1 MSELKKLKDLL
12 HKMNYILSSRHKRYA
27 VAIFFM
33 GILAAMLE
41 LLGVAVII
49 PILDILLD
57 VSSVENKWY
66 MGPFIQL
73 LNLNT
78 ETRLIYFICI
88 MTIFIYIVKN
98 AYFIFYHWVTIKFAY
113 KVRRELSTRV
123 LSA

>member
-88 MTIFIYIVKN
+88 MTILIYIVKN
-98 AYFIFYHWVTIKFAY
+98 AYFIF
-113 KVRRELSTRV
+113 
-123 LSA
+123 